1 MPLSQVR
8 GKQAVVVA
16 AGALRNLAAGAG
28 AFAVAKIV
36 ETEGMWL
43 PEADQTPEGIAANWP
58 QISEG
63 GERALQGGFE
73 QSFKMVGQA
82 ASTLRWAREA
92 IVIKEGEGTSLD
104 QLMYLPGRIAILL
117 NSSFLNLIVA

>member
-1 MPLSQVR
+1 VLFLVSDEAPNR
-8 GKQAVVVA
+8 AI
-16 AGALRNLAAGAG
+16 LAAGAG

-43 PEADQTPEGIAANWP
+43 PEADQTPEGIAANWS
-58 QISEG
+58 QICEG

-82 ASTLRWAREA
+82 TKGL
-92 IVIKEGEGTSLD
+92 GLD
-104 QLMYLPGRIAILL
+104 LSQ
-117 NSSFLNLIVA
+117 